1 VLAAVG
7 RLRSRRTLDDV
18 ARLVQLVGANN
29 SPATAD
35 FTEQARQVL
44 SSR

>member
-18 ARLVQLVGANN
+18 ARLVQLVGAN
-29 SPATAD
+29 SSAATAD

>member
-1 VLAAVG
+1 MLAAVG

-18 ARLVQLVGANN
+18 AHLVQLLGA
-29 SPATAD
+29 SRSQVTRD
-35 FTEQARQVL
+35 FTEQAREVL